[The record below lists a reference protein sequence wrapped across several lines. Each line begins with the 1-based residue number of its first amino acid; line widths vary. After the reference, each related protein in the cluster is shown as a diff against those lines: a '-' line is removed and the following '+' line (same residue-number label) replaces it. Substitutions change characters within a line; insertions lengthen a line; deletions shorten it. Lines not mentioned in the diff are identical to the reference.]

1 MRLDDLLHGIA
12 VRQKMGTLPAEIAGL
27 HYDSRQIQPGWA
39 FVAIQGLEADGHTF
53 IPQAVA
59 KGTRLI
65 LSERPAPQP
74 APVAWVQVENARQA
88 LAQAAA
94 NFFGQPSQRL
104 QLIGVTGTNGKT
116 TTTFLIEAMLRQAG
130 WTTGLLGTIAY
141 HVGAAVEA
149 SPHTT
154 PESYDLQ
161 KLLRRMVDAGC
172 RAAVMEVSSHAL
184 ALARVYACSFAAAV
198 FTNLT
203 QDHLDFHGSMEN
215 YAAAKRQLFLGQGAP
230 PPRAAVVNADDRA
243 SEGMVRGFA
252 GPVLRYGMGA
262 SSDLRAAAITY
273 TPEGT
278 RYRLEGP
285 AGLRAEVT
293 SPLVGRVNVLNS
305 LAAIGVGLS
314 LGLEAEKIVAGI
326 PRWPHVRGR
335 FERVAAGQPFTVLV
349 DYAHTPDALT
359 NVLAAAR
366 ELARGRLLLV
376 FGCGGD
382 RDRGKRP
389 LMGQAAAAG
398 ADWVIVTSDN
408 PRSEN
413 PEAIIADILQGIP
426 HPAGGAEP
434 DRARAIAKAMGE
446 AKAGDTVVIAG
457 KGHETYQILGT
468 ETRHFDDAEQATQA
482 IDALR
487 ARGWSA

>member
-12 VRQKMGTLPAEIAGL
+12 VRQQAGALPAEIEGL

-39 FVAIQGLEADGHTF
+39 FVAIQGLEADGHAF
-53 IPQAVA
+53 VPQAVGRGA
-59 KGTRLI
+59 RLI
-65 LSERPAPQP
+65 LSERPAPPGAP
-74 APVAWVQVENARQA
+74 AAWVQVENARQA

-94 NFFGQPSQRL
+94 NFFGQPSQQL
-104 QLIGVTGTNGKT
+104 QLLGVTGTNGKT

-141 HVGAAVEA
+141 HVGERVEP

-184 ALARVYACSFAAAV
+184 ALERVYACRFAAAV

-230 PPRAAVVNADDRA
+230 APRAAVVNVDDSA
-243 SEGMVRGFA
+243 SAEMVRGFG
-252 GPVLRYGMGA
+252 GPVLRYGLGPGA
-262 SSDLRAAAITY
+262 DLRASAIIH

-285 AGLRAEVT
+285 AGLRTEVA

-314 LGLEAEKIVAGI
+314 LGLPAEAIVAGI
-326 PRWPHVRGR
+326 PRWPRVRGR

-349 DYAHTPDALT
+349 DYAHTPDALA

-366 ELARGRLLLV
+366 ELTRGRLLLV

-398 ADWVIVTSDN
+398 ADWVVVTSDN

-457 KGHETYQILGT
+457 KGHETYQILGA
-468 ETRHFDDAEQATQA
+468 EKRHFDDAEQALA
-482 IDALR
+482 ALR

>member
-1 MRLDDLLHGIA
+1 MHPDDLLRGIT
-12 VRQKMGTLPAEIAGL
+12 VRQRMGALPAEIAGL

-39 FVAIQGLEADGHTF
+39 FVAIQGLEVDGHDF

-59 KGTRLI
+59 RGARLI
-65 LSERPAPQP
+65 LSERLAPPEPPA
-74 APVAWVQVENARQA
+74 AWVQVENARQA

-94 NFFGQPSQRL
+94 NFFGQPSQHL
-104 QLIGVTGTNGKT
+104 QLLGVTGTNGKT
-116 TTTFLIEAMLRQAG
+116 TTSFLIEALLRQAG
-130 WTTGLLGTIAY
+130 WTMGLLGTIAY
-141 HVGAAVEA
+141 HVGGVVEP

-172 RAAVMEVSSHAL
+172 RAVVMEVSSHAL
-184 ALARVYACSFAAAV
+184 ALERVYACSFAAAV

-230 PPRAAVVNADDRA
+230 PPQAAVVNADDRA
-243 SEGMVRGFA
+243 SAGMVRGYA
-252 GPVLRYGMGA
+252 GPILRYGLGPGA
-262 SSDLRAAAITY
+262 DLRAAAISY

-285 AGLRAEVT
+285 EGLRAVVA

-314 LGLEAEKIVAGI
+314 LGLKAEAIVAGM

-349 DYAHTPDALT
+349 DYAHTPDALA
-359 NVLAAAR
+359 NLLAAAR
-366 ELARGRLLLV
+366 EMTRGRLLLV

-398 ADWVIVTSDN
+398 ADWVVVTSDN
-408 PRSEN
+408 PRSED
-413 PEAIIADILQGIP
+413 PQAILADILQGIP
-426 HPAGGAEP
+426 RPAGGAEP
-434 DRARAIAKAMGE
+434 DRARAIAQAIGE
-446 AKAGDTVVIAG
+446 ARAGDTVVIAG
-457 KGHETYQILGT
+457 KGHETYQIVGA
-468 ETRHFDDAEQATQA
+468 ERRHFDDVEQALQ
-482 IDALR
+482 ALR
-487 ARGWSA
+487 ARGWAA